1 MKKKI
6 ETFKIV
12 PYVFFFF
19 LGFWGGYF
27 ETVSHTM
34 A

>member
-12 PYVFFFF
+12 PYDFFWGG
-19 LGFWGGYF
+19 GFWGGYF